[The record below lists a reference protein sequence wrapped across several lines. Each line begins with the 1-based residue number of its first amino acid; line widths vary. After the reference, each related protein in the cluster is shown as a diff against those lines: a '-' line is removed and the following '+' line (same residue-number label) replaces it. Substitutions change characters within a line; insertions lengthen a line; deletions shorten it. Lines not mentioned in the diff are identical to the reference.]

1 MTTAREA
8 VLATQTKHRGIRAEK
23 KAKPTPTA
31 WHKIWH
37 DELKALYPAFV
48 MVYSDAV
55 SANLKRAVASRGLPV
70 EDVGPMIAWIVRNWP
85 LIRRKVFSR
94 NPKYLGGPETPDMR
108 VVISYLPQIHGL
120 FNLSKP
126 EYALA
131 SRKLAHAAEPAA
143 PAPVA
148 PAPKPAPASA
158 AARPKPRPL
167 PPLAIDH
174 RQADTARQRLNLP
187 KWD

>member
-1 MTTAREA
+1 MNEA
-8 VLATQTKHRGIRAEK
+8 LEAIRSTQAKHRDIRAAK
-23 KAKPTPTA
+23 KAKPNPTA

-37 DELKALYPAFV
+37 DELRALYPAFV

-55 SANLKRAVASRGLPV
+55 SANLQRAVKSRGLPV

-131 SRKLAHAAEPAA
+131 SRKLANSVEPTA
-143 PAPVA
+143 PTPLA
-148 PAPKPAPASA
+148 PAPKPAPTPA
-158 AARPKPRPL
+158 AARPKRPIL
-167 PPLAIDH
+167 RPLAIDIEA
-174 RQADTARQRLNLP
+174 ADAARKRLNLP